1 MARLLF
7 EKMGN
12 AIWISHLD
20 LMRLFQRAFQ
30 RAGLHLKHSQGF
42 NPRPMVSIA
51 LPMSVGVESCC
62 ELLDFDLEDQSALS
76 HEEICAKLN
85 ATLVSG
91 VKVLSVYEPARK
103 VKEISRMRCRVQLEY
118 DNGIDPVGLQAIKD
132 IFNQEQLLVEKKGKN
147 GPSQQDIIP
156 LLSELQVACH
166 DGHVVMLDAVVC
178 AQNPALNPM
187 LLASAVERYLPNMR
201 PNFSKCKRIEVYDFN
216 GNVFR

>member
-1 MARLLF
+1 
-7 EKMGN
+7 
-12 AIWISHLD
+12 
-20 LMRLFQRAFQ
+20 MRLFQRAFQ
-30 RAGLHLKHSQGF
+30 RAGFRLKHSQGF

-147 GPSQQDIIP
+147 GPTQQDLIP
-156 LLSELQVACH
+156 MIRSLEVKQADEHQLQIHA
-166 DGHVVMLDAVVC
+166 LVC
-178 AQNPALNPM
+178 CQNPSLNPAQ
-187 LLASAVERYLPNMR
+187 LVAAIQLYLPEYAPDFAKNCR
-201 PNFSKCKRIEVYDFN
+201 LDLFTAEQKR
-216 GNVFR
+216 FR